1 MRAPTGICR
10 FVSILVFLSAVS
22 AQSRY
27 QPAKDPQ
34 SPPGMPY
41 TRYYTLDRFD
51 RRITFYV
58 DGNQNERLPIVVSV
72 LGSGA
77 FSNFIRRDDRILD
90 AHRTAREAFSGRA
103 HMLVVEKPG
112 VEFLEQHPDRGT
124 ATQGSAEF
132 RRQHTLER
140 WAEAVSAALR
150 AARAL
155 PLSDNTRCLLIGH
168 SEGGIVVAR
177 VAAENAFVT
186 HVASLAGGGPTQ
198 LFDLLEAAR
207 AGRLYKE
214 LPADPEKQ
222 VAQLLADV
230 AEMRTDPDNP
240 EKFFLGHPYRRWST
254 FWSSSTL
261 DELLRTKARIFIAQ
275 GTADQNAS
283 VTSFDVLHASLIVR
297 GRPVTARRI
306 VGADHGFG
314 FADQPGRDGWTEI
327 FEDIRNWFCQ

>member
-1 MRAPTGICR
+1 MVLTRIRNLAT
-10 FVSILVFLSAVS
+10 ILVFLSAVS

-27 QPAKDPQ
+27 RPTQDAQ
-34 SPPGMPY
+34 SPPGTPY
-41 TRYYTLDRFD
+41 TRYYTLDRYD

-103 HMLVVEKPG
+103 HILIVEKPG

-124 ATQGSAEF
+124 AAQGSADF

-150 AARAL
+150 AARTL

-177 VAAENAFVT
+177 VAAENSFVT
-186 HVASLAGGGPTQ
+186 HVGSLAGGGPTQ
-198 LFDLLEAAR
+198 LFDLLETAR
-207 AGRLYKE
+207 AGHLYKAM
-214 LPADPEKQ
+214 PPDPGKQ
-222 VAQLLADV
+222 VAQFLADV
-230 AEMRTDPDNP
+230 ARIRSDPDDSENLL
-240 EKFFLGHPYRRWST
+240 LGHPYRRWST

-261 DELLRTKARIFIAQ
+261 EELLRTKARIFIAQ
-275 GTADQNAS
+275 GTADQNVS
-283 VTSFDVLHASLIVR
+283 VTSFDVLYASLLAH
-297 GRPVTARRI
+297 GREVAARRI
-306 VGADHGFG
+306 TGADHGFG
-314 FADQPGRDGWTEI
+314 FADQPGRDGWKEI
-327 FEDIRNWFCQ
+327 FEDVRNWFFQ

>member
-1 MRAPTGICR
+1 MWASTGIR
-10 FVSILVFLSAVS
+10 SLAPILVFLSAAS

-34 SPPGMPY
+34 SPPGIPY

-58 DGNQNERLPIVVSV
+58 DGNQTERLPIVVSV

-77 FSNFIRRDDRILD
+77 FSNFIRRGDRILD
-90 AHRTAREAFSGRA
+90 AHRTAREAFSARA
-103 HMLVVEKPG
+103 HILVVEKPG
-112 VEFLEQHPDRGT
+112 IRFLEQHPDCGT

-140 WAEAVSAALR
+140 WAEAVSSALR
-150 AARAL
+150 AARTL
-155 PLSDNTRCLLIGH
+155 PLSDNSRCLLIGH

-186 HVASLAGGGPTQ
+186 HIASLAGGGPTQ

-207 AGRLYKE
+207 AGRLYQA
-214 LPADPEKQ
+214 LPPDPDKQ

-230 AEMRTDPDNP
+230 AQIRSDPDDSEN
-240 EKFFLGHPYRRWST
+240 FFLGHPYRRWST

-261 DELLRTKARIFIAQ
+261 EELLRTKARIFIAQ
-275 GTADQNAS
+275 GTANQNVS
-283 VTSFDVLHASLIVR
+283 VAGFDVLYASLLAR
-297 GRPVTARRI
+297 GREAAARRI
-306 VGADHGFG
+306 SGADHGFG
-314 FADQPGRDGWTEI
+314 FRDQPGRDGWKEI
-327 FEDIRNWFCQ
+327 FEDVRKWFFQ